1 MNSLIAKIWNIEFN
15 DLQSVWSKIV
25 FYSILFFGFGYVI
38 GEVLLGVNPGEI
50 SFTLQKCLALIG
62 GEASS
67 VTTYEKFQF
76 LFPHLWLLFAV
87 VCILIRMTII
97 VSSYFMSKKAIGDK
111 AFTKHMVTYF
121 PAFVVSL
128 ICGFALLFFLAGIAH
143 LFGYRI
149 NGGIN
154 IFNHAFVFIKS
165 FTDTHIPSVLKVNNY
180 WFALILTILFASL
193 PGYFV
198 HWLTHRFRFFWLVL
212 HRMHHAPQFLHPL
225 GATPAYAFDFLLTIP
240 GGMVA
245 IIASKLI
252 YTEPLVMEMILWST
266 VAYCFEIFNHS
277 IVHYNFAYNNFFV
290 RNFSRLFGGHGVYHL
305 VHHSAFEQDQN
316 VNLGGGPLMIWDR
329 LFGTYRKPYET
340 APPVGLTNMPEMKLN
355 PFRIVLSGVAQ
366 MAYELNMNKN
376 WMTRLK
382 IVFGG
387 VYYTPPISKDFLI
400 ID

>member
-1 MNSLIAKIWNIEFN
+1 
-15 DLQSVWSKIV
+15 
-25 FYSILFFGFGYVI
+25 
-38 GEVLLGVNPGEI
+38 
-50 SFTLQKCLALIG
+50 
-62 GEASS
+62 
-67 VTTYEKFQF
+67 
-76 LFPHLWLLFAV
+76 
-87 VCILIRMTII
+87 
-97 VSSYFMSKKAIGDK
+97 
-111 AFTKHMVTYF
+111 
-121 PAFVVSL
+121 
-128 ICGFALLFFLAGIAH
+128 
-143 LFGYRI
+143 
-149 NGGIN
+149 
-154 IFNHAFVFIKS
+154 
-165 FTDTHIPSVLKVNNY
+165 
-180 WFALILTILFASL
+180 
-193 PGYFV
+193 
-198 HWLTHRFRFFWLVL
+198 
-212 HRMHHAPQFLHPL
+212 
-225 GATPAYAFDFLLTIP
+225 
-240 GGMVA
+240 
-245 IIASKLI
+245 
-252 YTEPLVMEMILWST
+252 MEMILWST